1 METIYGK
8 DFVGNQQ
15 FMLGQMENSIAS
27 RENLRANIEEN
38 GGVPLLSSR
47 QRIEVGGIPT
57 EVILQKFRS
66 TDQSQ
71 SPREL
76 TLDSSQEALKK
87 SKKRLV
93 LFGNNASF
101 QPETHIPKE
110 RLKGIIVKEGM
121 EMELFRPF

>member
-1 METIYGK
+1 M
-8 DFVGNQQ
+8 GNQQ

-38 GGVPLLSSR
+38 GGVPLLSTR

-93 LFGNNASF
+93 LFGNNDSF

-110 RLKGIIVKEGM
+110 RLKGMIVKEGM